1 MLTRLSRG
9 HAPLRRLAARGCSG
23 GAAAAAAPVARAGK
37 AKPPPTT
44 PGAWLSVYME
54 LSKSRLS
61 GLVVMT
67 TAAGHVMA
75 PDAICPATMGAAL
88 GGTFLCAASANSF
101 NQIIEVPYDALMA
114 RTKQRPLPSE
124 RISPAH
130 ATAWASAAGL
140 TGIGTLALGTN
151 PITAV
156 LGGGTLALY
165 TLVYTPM
172 KRTTHL
178 NTWVGSV
185 VGALPPLMGWT
196 AGGGS
201 LLSPEAAVLFS
212 ALFLW
217 QMPHFLALAWLYRAD
232 YAQGGYRML
241 SLGDTTGSK
250 TAGACLEYSVY
261 LALLPPACWAAGVT
275 SCMFP
280 LEYPKPKP
288 KPKPNPN
295 PNQVTSCMFPL
306 ESIGFNGLFLLAAWR
321 FYSHSS
327 SQAHARRLFLAS
339 LAYLP
344 VMFAC
349 LLLHQRRE
357 KDEEGLEIAA
367 TVPANP
373 NPSPNPDPQPQPHP
387 QPLTPTLN
395 SNSNPNPTPTP
406 NPNQVEAE
414 ALEQLR
420 AAARSRGLDF
430 CPHEQMLLPT
440 ADAAA
445 AAAAA
450 AAPTAAPTAAPAA
463 ASAVAASRCP
473 VVLADSAVAEARR
486 LTGVAVVAVADSSVA
501 VAAAQQHRDM

>member
-9 HAPLRRLAARGCSG
+9 HAPLLRLAARGCSG

-44 PGAWLSVYME
+44 PGAWFSVYME

-75 PDAICPATMGAAL
+75 PDAICPATTGAVL

-101 NQIIEVPYDALMA
+101 NQIIEIPYDALMA
-114 RTKQRPLPSE
+114 RTKLRPLPSE

-201 LLSPEAAVLFS
+201 LASPEAAVLFS

-241 SLGDTTGSK
+241 SLGDTSGSR
-250 TAGACLEYSVY
+250 TAGACMEYSVY

-280 LEYPKPKP
+280 LE
-288 KPKPNPN
+288 
-295 PNQVTSCMFPL
+295 
-306 ESIGFNGLFLLAAWR
+306 SIGFNGVFLLAAYR

-349 LLLHQRRE
+349 LLLHQRRA

-367 TVPANP
+367 TVTPALALTP
-373 NPSPNPDPQPQPHP
+373 TPTLALAPTSTLIPA
-387 QPLTPTLN
+387 LTPTLALARTLT
-395 SNSNPNPTPTP
+395 PTPTGTHP
-406 NPNQVEAE
+406 
-414 ALEQLR
+414 
-420 AAARSRGLDF
+420 S
-430 CPHEQMLLPT
+430 PT
-440 ADAAA
+440 
-445 AAAAA
+445 
-450 AAPTAAPTAAPAA
+450 PSPSP
-463 ASAVAASRCP
+463 SP
-473 VVLADSAVAEARR
+473 KP
-486 LTGVAVVAVADSSVA
+486 
-501 VAAAQQHRDM
+501 